1 MHLRALSTS
10 GTVNIEATFTN
21 VTGSVTLLP
30 QTPLQATELL
40 RASCGAR
47 FAGGKTSSLV
57 LAGRDGLPLQPG
69 GLLPSP
75 LYVASDAD
83 TPSTGTRAV
92 TGYDQS
98 LQFSLLG
105 SKDRLLSQYTLLPN
119 MKYSL
124 KRGSLNTPIA
134 ILLIAIFALCF
145 AVSVVSLKFV
155 E

>member
-1 MHLRALSTS
+1 VNSGGRVPLSLAGIVDASSALSTS

-40 RASCGAR
+40 RASCAAR

-83 TPSTGTRAV
+83 IAPSGTRAA
-92 TGYDQS
+92 GYDQS

-105 SKDRLLSQYTLLPN
+105 SKDRVLNQYSLLPN
-119 MKYSL
+119 AKC
-124 KRGSLNTPIA
+124 
-134 ILLIAIFALCF
+134 AL
-145 AVSVVSLKFV
+145 
-155 E
+155 